1 MIRYSSRPLSPTLPW
16 ATTGERRILQFLFLA
31 LYLIHN
37 ERIGGQ
43 VHALESFYANV
54 TLKANNGDLS
64 AVVYLPTDLKPGER
78 TYYQSSR
85 FDWGSMIG
93 SIKRTTTNPNTGAE
107 ETHFLYGTNQWRQ
120 PHDPYW
126 AESGVGLGS
135 EFGVGTDGSLC
146 NFLCGWNQKNEVTNG
161 VLGYQEA
168 KSGESFLKIGVG
180 ELVKGSCGTCDSAE
194 DYKFNS
200 PYQFAR
206 PPVWTLEDTG
216 DENNSNSVA
225 LSHTALL
232 KQNDKQVGYK
242 LEKRIT
248 LNDDQLLVKNVLTNL
263 GSKAFSTAWYSHH
276 FFTCD
281 LHPVQHGY
289 SVDMD
294 LAATNGEYNEPTT
307 WSWSTPLE
315 DYASLNLHN
324 SSGTAVR
331 IDMQRGVESNVRI
344 RAEFE
349 KDDHSKGEFTL
360 RACNTKIRE
369 TIPEVDD
376 GSSGISM
383 YAYNLYIESGTFSP
397 EPQIL
402 LHLNPGES
410 TTWTQQLDFEDD
422 YPIVQEQ
429 RSPTKK
435 PSAPLGL
442 GSLVLP
448 QQSEAEDD
456 TASNKNRR
464 IALIPAV
471 ALVIA
476 IASIAYR
483 STVAATTT
491 TTRTRGTRKQKQNYR
506 LVPDAAIDD
515 YPNFT
520 TNRVDNNNVESDA
533 I

>member
-1 MIRYSSRPLSPTLPW
+1 
-16 ATTGERRILQFLFLA
+16 
-31 LYLIHN
+31 
-37 ERIGGQ
+37 
-43 VHALESFYANV
+43 
-54 TLKANNGDLS
+54 
-64 AVVYLPTDLKPGER
+64 
-78 TYYQSSR
+78 
-85 FDWGSMIG
+85 
-93 SIKRTTTNPNTGAE
+93 
-107 ETHFLYGTNQWRQ
+107 
-120 PHDPYW
+120 
-126 AESGVGLGS
+126 
-135 EFGVGTDGSLC
+135 
-146 NFLCGWNQKNEVTNG
+146 VTNG

-206 PPVWTLEDTG
+206 PPVWTLEETD
-216 DENNSNSVA
+216 DNNNNSNSVI
-225 LSHTALL
+225 LSHKAVL
-232 KQNDKQVGYK
+232 KQNDRQVGYK

-281 LHPVQHGY
+281 LHPVQRGY
-289 SVDMD
+289 SVDVD
-294 LAATNGEYNEPTT
+294 LASTNGDYNEPTT

-324 SSGTAVR
+324 STSVR

-349 KDDHSKGEFTL
+349 KDEQSKGEFTL

-369 TIPEVDD
+369 TIPEVGD

-410 TTWTQQLDFEDD
+410 TSWTQQLDFEDN
-422 YPIVQEQ
+422 YPIVVEQ
-429 RSPTKK
+429 KPRLPTKTK
-435 PSAPLGL
+435 PSALLGS
-442 GSLVLP
+442 GSLVLQ
-448 QQSEAEDD
+448 QQSEAKE
-456 TASNKNRR
+456 TASNSNKSR
-464 IALIPAV
+464 IAAIPAM
-471 ALVIA
+471 ALAIA

-483 STVAATTT
+483 SMVATTS
-491 TTRTRGTRKQKQNYR
+491 RTRGRKQNYR

-515 YPNFT
+515 YPNY
-520 TNRVDNNNVESDA
+520 NRDDNDIESDA